1 MQPARYIRRQTK
13 HIEQAAQVA
22 PALQDFSTCNLNY
35 VSTHHKYNMNS
46 IFKAPVSSG
55 TKITLVFFVVASI
68 VNFGDFIFYVQEPRK
83 MISAI
88 GYALMAYGTYKSSLT
103 KEALDLGGRY
113 GLIVGFVLV
122 VAGFVMKYLP

>member
-1 MQPARYIRRQTK
+1 
-13 HIEQAAQVA
+13 
-22 PALQDFSTCNLNY
+22 
-35 VSTHHKYNMNS
+35 MNS

-55 TKITLVFFVVASI
+55 TKITFVLFFVASAI
-68 VNFGDFIFYVQEPRK
+68 NHIDFIFYVQEPRK

-88 GYALMAYGTYKSSLT
+88 GYALLAYGTYKNSLT

-122 VAGFVMKYLP
+122 AAGFAMKYLT